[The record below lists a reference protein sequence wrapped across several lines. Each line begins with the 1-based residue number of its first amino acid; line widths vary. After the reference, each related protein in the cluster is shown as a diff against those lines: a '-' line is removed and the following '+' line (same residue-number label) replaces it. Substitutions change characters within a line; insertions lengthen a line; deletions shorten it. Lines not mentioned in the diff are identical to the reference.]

1 MKKICLNKARIYTGL
16 MDIEQGAVLIEDGRI
31 ADVLFETRLKKL
43 ALDSSYEIID
53 LEGKIITPGL
63 IDTHIHG
70 IGGFGTETGE
80 TEDIL
85 GMSRLLLRH
94 GVTRFCPTL
103 YPSDEESMIYGIR
116 NITAAIG
123 FEEGARVQGLHLEG
137 PFISQ
142 ARRGVQ
148 LPEYIKDVD
157 INLMKKFIKASRG
170 FISVMTVAPELKHM
184 RELAVFSLKQGIV
197 LSAGHTDATYQNMM
211 EGMQAGI
218 LHSTHFFN
226 AMRPLKHRDPG
237 CVGAILLNNSLS
249 CEIIADGFHVHP
261 VILKFLLKEKPIE
274 RIILVTDAL
283 RPTGQTKGKLIANG
297 EEVYLDANN
306 VFRRVTDDVIAGSSA
321 TLDLCLR
328 NLIKWGV
335 PPSDAVKTATVNPSR
350 LLKIDGERGVLM
362 PGAFADLNILND
374 KFEILETYIE
384 GKPLFKKQEN

>member
-1 MKKICLNKARIYTGL
+1 
-16 MDIEQGAVLIEDGRI
+16 
-31 ADVLFETRLKKL
+31 
-43 ALDSSYEIID
+43 
-53 LEGKIITPGL
+53 
-63 IDTHIHG
+63 
-70 IGGFGTETGE
+70 
-80 TEDIL
+80 
-85 GMSRLLLRH
+85 
-94 GVTRFCPTL
+94 
-103 YPSDEESMIYGIR
+103 MIYGIR

-184 RELAVFSLKQGIV
+184 RELAIFSLKQGIV

-218 LHSTHFFN
+218 LPSPHFFN

-297 EEVYLDANN
+297 EEVYLDADN

-384 GKPLFKKQEN
+384 GKPVVKKQEN